1 MKKENTDGSDGAI
14 DENSGNPR
22 NWFPYLLIPIA
33 FVIIAGILAWQL
45 LTGSPDKIPSALIDK
60 PVPQF
65 ALPPIPGLEQGLTNK
80 DIEDGGI
87 SLVNVFASWCG
98 PCRIEHPLLMEIAK
112 EGSVPIWGLN
122 YKDRKDDSRKWLS
135 EFGNP
140 YKQIGWDITGR
151 VGINW
156 GVYGVP
162 ETFVIDD
169 GGRIIYKHIGLLSPK
184 DWKEKIVPLINTLS
198 N

>member
-1 MKKENTDGSDGAI
+1 MNQENIDGKDGATNKI
-14 DENSGNPR
+14 ATNQR
-22 NWFPYLLIPIA
+22 NWFPYILIPIA
-33 FVIIAGILAWQL
+33 FIIIAGILAWQL
-45 LTGSPDKIPSALIDK
+45 LTGTPDKIPSALIDK

-65 ALPPIPGLEQGLTNK
+65 ELPPIPGWGKGLTNS
-80 DIEDGGI
+80 DIEEGGI

-98 PCRIEHPLLMEIAK
+98 PCRVEHPLLMEIAK
-112 EGSVPIWGLN
+112 ENSIPIWGLN
-122 YKDRKDDSRKWLS
+122 YKDQKEDSRKWLN
-135 EFGNP
+135 EFGDP

-169 GGRIIYKHIGLLSPK
+169 RGRIIYKHIGLLSPK
-184 DWKEKIVPLINTLS
+184 DWKEKIVPLINSLS